1 MYKSVEIIA
10 IFCLKSNQIFQKQSA
25 KWISLGCY
33 VAAAASG
40 HEQFIS
46 SHGGLR
52 QQWLKKTYCLFFLN
66 YYFSGVRVDSC
77 T

>member
-10 IFCLKSNQIFQKQSA
+10 IFCLKSNHIFQKQSA

-46 SHGGLR
+46 SSGGLR
-52 QQWLKKTYCLFFLN
+52 QQWLKKNILSTFFKLLFL
-66 YYFSGVRVDSC
+66 RC
-77 T
+77 